1 MKFEEGIEPKYQT
14 AIEDALAA
22 IIVNGNDEH
31 RKVANAILA
40 SDMLMRVAPVS
51 EVKASGVTGVRNWL
65 FTNHR
70 IDGEKLSIHE
80 ALAEVY
86 MKIASETI
94 DGGPRAVEGTFVH
107 EGRHAYDFARL
118 ISSFSEADEK
128 PLSIFDP
135 TMYELEWAAHVAA
148 GEYMLLVDK
157 EEYVAEGCDLMI
169 LGRGED
175 GKCFLWNEGIECR
188 LRDGYGLTP
197 VENPGQLTS
206 ELLMLRER

>member
-1 MKFEEGIEPKYQT
+1 MKFEEGIEEKYRI

-22 IIVNGNDEH
+22 IIANGNDDH
-31 RKVANAILA
+31 RVMANAIIE
-40 SDMLMRVAPVS
+40 SDMLMRVRPVS
-51 EVKASGVTGVRNWL
+51 EVKASGVTGVRNW
-65 FTNHR
+65 FMANRR
-70 IDGEKLSIHE
+70 IDDEKLSIRE

-86 MKIASETI
+86 MTIASETI

-175 GKCFLWNEGIECR
+175 GKCFLWPEGIECR

-197 VENPGQLTS
+197 VENPGTLTS
-206 ELLMLRER
+206 ELLRLRER

>member
-1 MKFEEGIEPKYQT
+1 MKFDDNIPEKYRK
-14 AIEDALAA
+14 ALEDALAA
-22 IIVNGNDEH
+22 IIANGNDEH
-31 RKVANAILA
+31 RKMANAILA
-40 SDMLMRVAPVS
+40 SDMLMRVRPVS
-51 EVKASGVTGVRNWL
+51 EVKASGVTGVINW
-65 FTNHR
+65 FMANRR
-70 IDGEKLSIHE
+70 IDDEKLSIRE

-86 MKIASETI
+86 MTIASETI

-135 TMYELEWAAHVAA
+135 TLYELEWAAHVAA

-188 LRDGYGLTP
+188 LRDSYGLTP
-197 VENPGQLTS
+197 VENPGTLTS
-206 ELLMLRER
+206 ELLRLKER

>member
-14 AIEDALAA
+14 AINDALAA
-22 IIVNGNDEH
+22 IMATGNEEH
-31 RKVANAILA
+31 RTVAKAIMD
-40 SDMLMRVAPVS
+40 SDMLMRVEPVS
-51 EVKASGVTGVRNWL
+51 EVKASGVTGVINW
-65 FTNHR
+65 FMTNRR
-70 IDGEKLSIHE
+70 IADQPLSVNE

-86 MKIASETI
+86 MTIASETI
-94 DGGPRAVEGTFVH
+94 DGGSRAVEGTFVH

-118 ISSFSEADEK
+118 IASFSEADEK

-148 GEYMLLVDK
+148 GEYMLLVNK

-175 GKCFLWNEGIECR
+175 GGYFLWNEGIECR

-197 VENPGQLTS
+197 VDNPGQLTS
-206 ELLMLRER
+206 ELLRLKER